1 MKISNL
7 KHIIIL
13 LLFLISYSS
22 FAQTKI
28 DSLENALE
36 KTSGINRIDV
46 LMDLSELLC
55 KNNETL
61 GEEKKKTRIGKKLS
75 NIKGK
80 QYLLFEIDLD
90 SIRDALLTT
99 PELVDEIL
107 RVYDVEKEKK
117 LRNIPKELQIERN

>member
-1 MKISNL
+1 
-7 KHIIIL
+7 
-13 LLFLISYSS
+13 
-22 FAQTKI
+22 
-28 DSLENALE
+28 
-36 KTSGINRIDV
+36 
-46 LMDLSELLC
+46 LLC

-61 GEEKKKTRIGKKLS
+61 WEEKKKTRIAKELS

-107 RVYDVEKEKK
+107 RVYNVEKEKK
-117 LRNIPKELQIERN
+117 LRNIPKESQIERN